1 MLSAILFIFYFILLL
16 FALIALMKAK
26 KIDISPTT
34 TAFIYV
40 YKVLFGCIYGYIFL
54 KFYRGDDTWMYHRES
69 LLQYQKLIH
78 HPIDYL
84 KDFLPYSQS
93 QTFNYYIQDLEY
105 WSITKL
111 LAVFNIFSRGNY
123 YINVLFFD
131 FLAIIG
137 LLLIYK
143 LLYVFYLNK
152 KKLLILV
159 LFFLPVTTFWLSGI
173 RTEALLLLSMSVIL
187 YYTYKWFTQRRK
199 TVYFIYIII
208 GLIGCFILR
217 AQSLLIFIPAFFCL
231 ILCWKTANKAIVYFS
246 SVYIIC
252 VVLFFASMLISSEN
266 NLSIPIIKRQQ
277 EFFKLH
283 GNTSFKLDS
292 LQPSINSFIKI
303 LPQAFSNTFLRP
315 FVWEAKGALQIVS
328 ALNIIFFWV
337 LLLMIL
343 FFHEKKWK
351 QILNNPLLLLLIFYG
366 ISQVILIGYVV
377 PFPGAIVRYK
387 AIPELF
393 LFLIITIIFDFEHFR
408 FSIMKSFGR

>member
-1 MLSAILFIFYFILLL
+1 MLPATLFIFYFITLLV
-16 FALIALMKAK
+16 ALMALMKAK
-26 KIDISPTT
+26 KIDISPITT
-34 TAFIYV
+34 TFIYA

-69 LLQYQKLIH
+69 LLQYQKLFH
-78 HPIDYL
+78 HPIDFV
-84 KDFLPYSQS
+84 KDFLPYSSS

-111 LAVFNIFSRGNY
+111 LAIFNIFSRGNY

-131 FLAIIG
+131 FIAMIG

-143 LLYVFYLNK
+143 LIYSFFTNK
-152 KKLLILV
+152 KWLLIFV

-173 RTEALLLLSMSVIL
+173 RTEALLLLSMSVAL
-187 YYTYKWFTQRRK
+187 YYSHKWFNQRK
-199 TVYFIYIII
+199 KVSYLIYIML

-217 AQSLLIFIPAFFCL
+217 AQSLLVFVPAFFCL
-231 ILCWKTANKAIVYFS
+231 TLCWKKENRSIYYFA

-252 VVLFFASMLISSEN
+252 ICFFLGSILISSEN
-266 NLSIPIIKRQQ
+266 NLSIPVIKRQQ

-283 GNTSFKLDS
+283 GNTSFNLDS

-303 LPQAFSNTFLRP
+303 LPQSFSNTFLRP
-315 FVWEAKGALQIVS
+315 FVWEAKGALQIFS
-328 ALNIIFFWV
+328 ALDIILFWI
-337 LLLMIL
+337 LLFIAL

-351 QILNNPLLLLLIFYG
+351 QILNSPLLLLFIFYG
-366 ISQVILIGYVV
+366 ISQIILIGYVV

-393 LFLIITIIFDFEHFR
+393 LFLIIISVFDFEHFLS
-408 FSIMKSFGR
+408 SIKKSNKS